1 MLLNSNILR
10 ERAVF
15 ACAGLSTFRVS
26 SSATGVWTNAIL
38 TMKGRASALAP
49 WSALIPAKTLTT
61 ADHGVTTEP
70 IVCEGLVEV
79 CAEVTTVETAGAM
92 SNAPIQIDFAGG

>member
-1 MLLNSNILR
+1 MYLNSNILR
-10 ERAVF
+10 DRAVF
-15 ACAGLSTFRVS
+15 DCEGLSTFRVS
-26 SSATGVWTNAIL
+26 SSATGVWTNAVL
-38 TMKGRASALAP
+38 TLKGRASRSAP

-61 ADHGVTTEP
+61 ADNGVATEP

-92 SNAPIQIDFAGG
+92 TFAPIQIDFSGG